1 VKFTFVVGS
10 QLSLE
15 DLGIDL
21 FVIYPNPANHQLTIS
36 NKSGLTIEEIR
47 LYNAAG
53 QLVYDQVPELYQ
65 DQTLDVSIYA
75 NGLYYLVL
83 NVEGTYAK
91 TKVMIQH

>member
-1 VKFTFVVGS
+1 M
-10 QLSLE
+10 SLE

-21 FVIYPNPANHQLTIS
+21 FVVYPNPTNDQLTIAK
-36 NKSGLTIEEIR
+36 KSDMNIDEIR

-53 QLVYDQVPELYQ
+53 QLVYEQTPEPYQ
-65 DQTLDVSIYA
+65 DQMIDVSIFA